1 MASAAVAYNFRILR
15 RFPSPFPQNLRHSGR
30 MSTIRPLIP
39 LLVTAGI
46 LIGGNGLQGTFIAL
60 RASDEGFSTSVIGF
74 VGAGYS
80 IGFAIGCIYVTR
92 VLRAIGHIRTFSAM
106 AAIASASAIAMVLV
120 IDPVFWFLMRLVAG
134 VCFASLFATVE
145 SWLNAAVTNANR
157 ARTLSVYRLVDL
169 GSVTAAQYVI
179 PGVGV
184 GGFEIFAIIAMALSL
199 SLVPISLADR
209 SSPTVPEAIR
219 FDVKKLWNIS
229 PLATVGCIVVGLTNA
244 AFRNLGPIYAHDIGL
259 SVTAIASFMSAGIV
273 GGVVLQYPLGIY
285 SDRLDRRLVILFA
298 TLGSTFAALYLALF
312 AGGDEW
318 KNLVGIFVFGAFAM
332 PLYSLCSAHAND
344 HAGEGEHA
352 LVSAGMLFFWSCG
365 AIIGPLFASVLL
377 QFLGPQALFL
387 YTAVVL
393 VAFMAY
399 TALRMTAR
407 PAVPAGER
415 RRRFRTL
422 LRTSFFFN
430 KLAAP
435 EKDRNGRP

>member
-1 MASAAVAYNFRILR
+1 
-15 RFPSPFPQNLRHSGR
+15 

-39 LLVTAGI
+39 LLLTAGI

-60 RASDEGFSTSVIGF
+60 RASQEGFSTATIGF

-106 AAIASASAIAMVLV
+106 AAIASASAIAMVLL
-120 IDPVFWFLMRLVAG
+120 IDPLMWFVMRIVAG
-134 VCFASLFATVE
+134 ICFASLFATVE
-145 SWLNAAVTNANR
+145 SWLNASVTNANR
-157 ARTLSVYRLVDL
+157 ARTLSIYRLVDL
-169 GSVTAAQYVI
+169 GSVTAAQYLI
-179 PGVGV
+179 PGIGI
-184 GGFEIFAIIAMALSL
+184 GGFELFAIVAMALSL

-285 SDRLDRRLVILFA
+285 SDRLDRRLIILVA
-298 TLGSTFAALYLALF
+298 TLGSALAALYLAFF
-312 AGGDEW
+312 AGGNEW
-318 KNLVGIFVFGAFAM
+318 RNFVGIFIFGAFAM

-344 HAGEGEHA
+344 HAGDGEHA

-377 QFLGPQALFL
+377 QVFGPQALFL
-387 YTAVVL
+387 YTAVIL
-393 VAFMAY
+393 VAFMFY
-399 TALRMTAR
+399 TALRMSAR

-415 RRRFRTL
+415 RSRFRNL

-430 KLAAP
+430 KLAAS
-435 EKDRNGRP
+435 EKDRNDRS

>member
-1 MASAAVAYNFRILR
+1 
-15 RFPSPFPQNLRHSGR
+15 

-60 RASDEGFSTSVIGF
+60 RASQEGFSTSLIGF
-74 VGAGYS
+74 LGAGYS

-92 VLRAIGHIRTFSAM
+92 VLRSIGHIRAFSAM

-120 IDPVFWFLMRLVAG
+120 IDPLFWFAMRLVAG
-134 VCFASLFATVE
+134 ICFASLFATVE
-145 SWLNAAVTNANR
+145 SWLNASVTNANR
-157 ARTLSVYRLVDL
+157 ARTLSIYRFVDL
-169 GSVTAAQYVI
+169 GSVTAAQYLI
-179 PGVGV
+179 PGIGI
-184 GGFEIFAIIAMALSL
+184 GGFELFAIVAMALSL

-244 AFRNLGPIYAHDIGL
+244 AFRNLGPIYGEDIGL
-259 SVTAIASFMSAGIV
+259 TVTAIASFMSAGIV
-273 GGVVLQYPLGIY
+273 GGVVLQYPLGLY
-285 SDRLDRRLVILFA
+285 SDRLDRRLIILVA
-298 TLGSTFAALYLALF
+298 TLGSTLSALYLAFF
-312 AGGDEW
+312 AGSDELR
-318 KNLVGIFVFGAFAM
+318 NLVGIFIFGAFAM

-377 QFLGPQALFL
+377 QFFGPQALFL

-393 VAFMAY
+393 VAFMVY
-399 TALRMTAR
+399 TVLRINVR

-415 RRRFRTL
+415 RSRFRNL

-430 KLAAP
+430 KLAASD
-435 EKDRNGRP
+435 KDRNGEQ

>member
-1 MASAAVAYNFRILR
+1 
-15 RFPSPFPQNLRHSGR
+15 

-60 RASDEGFSTSVIGF
+60 RASQEGFSTSLIGF
-74 VGAGYS
+74 LGAGYS

-120 IDPVFWFLMRLVAG
+120 IDPLFWFSMRLVAG
-134 VCFASLFATVE
+134 ICFASLFATVE
-145 SWLNAAVTNANR
+145 SWLNASVTNANR
-157 ARTLSVYRLVDL
+157 ARTLSIYRFVDL
-169 GSVTAAQYVI
+169 GSVTAAQYLI
-179 PGVGV
+179 PGIGI
-184 GGFEIFAIIAMALSL
+184 GGFELFAIVAMALSL

-219 FDVKKLWNIS
+219 FDIKKLWNIS

-244 AFRNLGPIYAHDIGL
+244 SFRNLGPIYGHDIGL

-273 GGVVLQYPLGIY
+273 GGVVLQYPLGLY
-285 SDRLDRRLVILFA
+285 SDKLDRRLIILVA
-298 TLGSTFAALYLALF
+298 TLGSTLAALYLAFF
-312 AGGDEW
+312 AGGNEIR
-318 KNLVGIFVFGAFAM
+318 NLVGIFIFGAFAM

-377 QFLGPQALFL
+377 QFFGPQALFL

-399 TALRMTAR
+399 TALRMSAR

-415 RRRFRTL
+415 RSRFRNL

-430 KLAAP
+430 KLAAS

>member
-1 MASAAVAYNFRILR
+1 
-15 RFPSPFPQNLRHSGR
+15 

-60 RASDEGFSTSVIGF
+60 RASQEGFSTSVIGF

-92 VLRAIGHIRTFSAM
+92 MLRAIGHIRTFSAM

-120 IDPVFWFLMRLVAG
+120 IDPLFWFAMRLVAG
-134 VCFASLFATVE
+134 ICFASLFATVE
-145 SWLNAAVTNANR
+145 SWLNASVTNANR

-169 GSVTAAQYVI
+169 GSVTAAQYAI
-179 PGVGV
+179 PGIGI
-184 GGFEIFAIIAMALSL
+184 GGFELFAIVAMALSL

-273 GGVVLQYPLGIY
+273 GGVVLQYPLGLY
-285 SDRLDRRLVILFA
+285 SDRLDRRLIILVA
-298 TLGSTFAALYLALF
+298 TFGSALAALYLAVF
-312 AGGDEW
+312 AGGDEL
-318 KNLVGIFVFGAFAM
+318 KNLIGIFVFGAFAM

-377 QFLGPQALFL
+377 QFFGPQALFL
-387 YTAVVL
+387 YTAVIL
-393 VAFMAY
+393 VAFMVY
-399 TALRMTAR
+399 TSVRMSAR
-407 PAVPAGER
+407 PGVPAGAR
-415 RRRFRTL
+415 RNRFRNL

-430 KLAAP
+430 KLADK
-435 EKDRNGRP
+435 ERNGDP

>member
-1 MASAAVAYNFRILR
+1 
-15 RFPSPFPQNLRHSGR
+15 

-60 RASDEGFSTSVIGF
+60 RASQEGFSTSVIGF

-92 VLRAIGHIRTFSAM
+92 MLRAIGHIRTFSAM

-120 IDPVFWFLMRLVAG
+120 IDPLFWFAMRLVAG
-134 VCFASLFATVE
+134 ICFASLFATVE
-145 SWLNAAVTNANR
+145 SWLNASVTNANR

-169 GSVTAAQYVI
+169 GSVTAAQYAI
-179 PGVGV
+179 PGIGI
-184 GGFEIFAIIAMALSL
+184 GGFELFAIVAMALSL

-273 GGVVLQYPLGIY
+273 GGVVLQYPLGLY
-285 SDRLDRRLVILFA
+285 SDRLDRRLIILVA
-298 TLGSTFAALYLALF
+298 TFGSALAALYLAVF
-312 AGGDEW
+312 AGGDEL

-377 QFLGPQALFL
+377 QFFGPQALFL
-387 YTAVVL
+387 YTAVIL
-393 VAFMAY
+393 VAFMVY
-399 TALRMTAR
+399 TTLRMSAR
-407 PAVPAGER
+407 PGVPAGAR
-415 RRRFRTL
+415 RNRFRNL

-430 KLAAP
+430 KLADK
-435 EKDRNGRP
+435 ERNGDP

>member
-1 MASAAVAYNFRILR
+1 
-15 RFPSPFPQNLRHSGR
+15 

-60 RASDEGFSTSVIGF
+60 RASQEGFSTSVIGF

-106 AAIASASAIAMVLV
+106 AAIASASAIAMVLI
-120 IDPVFWFLMRLVAG
+120 IDPIFWFAMRLVAG
-134 VCFASLFATVE
+134 ICFASLFATVE
-145 SWLNAAVTNANR
+145 SWLNASVTNANR
-157 ARTLSVYRLVDL
+157 ARTLSVYRVVDL
-169 GSVTAAQYVI
+169 GSVTAAQYLI
-179 PGVGV
+179 PGIGI
-184 GGFEIFAIIAMALSL
+184 GGFELFAIVAMALSL

-229 PLATVGCIVVGLTNA
+229 PLATIGCIVVGLTNA

-285 SDRLDRRLVILFA
+285 SDRLDRRLIILVA
-298 TLGSTFAALYLALF
+298 TFGSALAALYLAVF
-312 AGGDEW
+312 AGGDEV
-318 KNLVGIFVFGAFAM
+318 KNLIGIFVFGAFAM

-377 QFLGPQALFL
+377 QFFGPQALFL
-387 YTAVVL
+387 YTAVIL
-393 VAFMAY
+393 IAFMVY
-399 TALRMTAR
+399 TAVRISAR
-407 PAVPAGER
+407 AAVPAGAR
-415 RRRFRTL
+415 RSRFRSL

-430 KLAAP
+430 KLAD
-435 EKDRNGRP
+435 KDRNGDH

>member
-1 MASAAVAYNFRILR
+1 
-15 RFPSPFPQNLRHSGR
+15 

-60 RASDEGFSTSVIGF
+60 RASQEGFSTSVIGF

-106 AAIASASAIAMVLV
+106 AAIASASAIAMLLV
-120 IDPVFWFLMRLVAG
+120 VDPIFWFAMRLVAG
-134 VCFASLFATVE
+134 ICFASLFATVE

-157 ARTLSVYRLVDL
+157 ARTLSIYRLVDL
-169 GSVTAAQYVI
+169 GSVTAAQYLI
-179 PGVGV
+179 PGIGI
-184 GGFEIFAIIAMALSL
+184 GGFELFAIVAMSLSL

-259 SVTAIASFMSAGIV
+259 TVTAIASFMSAGIV
-273 GGVVLQYPLGIY
+273 GGVVLQYPLGLY
-285 SDRLDRRLVILFA
+285 SDRLDRRLIILIA
-298 TLGSTFAALYLALF
+298 TFGSALAALYLAIF
-312 AGGDEW
+312 AGGDEL

-377 QFLGPQALFL
+377 QFFGPQALFL
-387 YTAVVL
+387 YTAVIL

-399 TALRMTAR
+399 TALRMSAR
-407 PAVPAGER
+407 PAVPAGAR
-415 RRRFRTL
+415 RSRFRNL

-430 KLAAP
+430 KLAD
-435 EKDRNGRP
+435 KDRNGEP

>member
-1 MASAAVAYNFRILR
+1 
-15 RFPSPFPQNLRHSGR
+15 

-39 LLVTAGI
+39 LLLTAGI

-60 RASDEGFSTSVIGF
+60 RASQEGFSTATIGF

-106 AAIASASAIAMVLV
+106 AAIASASAIAMVLL
-120 IDPVFWFLMRLVAG
+120 IDPLMWFVMRIVAG
-134 VCFASLFATVE
+134 ICFASLFATVE
-145 SWLNAAVTNANR
+145 SWLNASVTNANR
-157 ARTLSVYRLVDL
+157 ARTLSIYRLVDL
-169 GSVTAAQYVI
+169 GSVTAAQYLI
-179 PGVGV
+179 PGIGI
-184 GGFEIFAIIAMALSL
+184 GGFELFAIVAMALSL

-285 SDRLDRRLVILFA
+285 SDRLDRRLIILVA
-298 TLGSTFAALYLALF
+298 TLGSALAALYLAFF

-318 KNLVGIFVFGAFAM
+318 RNFVGIFIFGAFAM

-377 QFLGPQALFL
+377 QVFGPQALFL
-387 YTAVVL
+387 YTAVIL
-393 VAFMAY
+393 LAFMGY
-399 TALRMTAR
+399 TALRISAR
-407 PAVPAGER
+407 PAVPAGAR
-415 RRRFRTL
+415 RSRFRNL

-430 KLAAP
+430 KLAAS

>member
-1 MASAAVAYNFRILR
+1 
-15 RFPSPFPQNLRHSGR
+15 

-39 LLVTAGI
+39 LLLTAGI

-60 RASDEGFSTSVIGF
+60 RASQEGFSTSTIGF

-106 AAIASASAIAMVLV
+106 AAIASASAIAMVLL
-120 IDPVFWFLMRLVAG
+120 IDPLMWFVMRIVAG
-134 VCFASLFATVE
+134 ICFASLFATVE
-145 SWLNAAVTNANR
+145 SWLNASVTNANR
-157 ARTLSVYRLVDL
+157 ARTLSIYRLVDL
-169 GSVTAAQYVI
+169 GSVTAAQYLI
-179 PGVGV
+179 PGIGI
-184 GGFEIFAIIAMALSL
+184 GGFELFAIVAMALSL

-285 SDRLDRRLVILFA
+285 SDRLDRRLIILVA
-298 TLGSTFAALYLALF
+298 TLGSALAALYLAFF

-318 KNLVGIFVFGAFAM
+318 RNFVGIFIFGAFAM

-377 QFLGPQALFL
+377 QVFGPQALFL
-387 YTAVVL
+387 YTAVIL
-393 VAFMAY
+393 ITFMGY
-399 TALRMTAR
+399 TALRMSAR
-407 PAVPAGER
+407 AAVPTGER
-415 RRRFRTL
+415 RSRFRNL

-430 KLAAP
+430 KLAASD
-435 EKDRNGRP
+435 KDRNGRP

>member
-1 MASAAVAYNFRILR
+1 
-15 RFPSPFPQNLRHSGR
+15 
-30 MSTIRPLIP
+30 MSTLRPLIP

-60 RASDEGFSTSVIGF
+60 RASQEGFSTSVIGF

-120 IDPVFWFLMRLVAG
+120 IDPLFWFAMRLVAG
-134 VCFASLFATVE
+134 ICFASLFATVE
-145 SWLNAAVTNANR
+145 SWLNASVTNANR

-169 GSVTAAQYVI
+169 GSVTAAQYAI
-179 PGVGV
+179 PGIGI
-184 GGFEIFAIIAMALSL
+184 GGFELFAIVAMALSL

-259 SVTAIASFMSAGIV
+259 TVTAIASFMSAGIV
-273 GGVVLQYPLGIY
+273 GGVVLQYPLGLY
-285 SDRLDRRLVILFA
+285 SDRLDRRLIILIA
-298 TLGSTFAALYLALF
+298 TFGSALAALYLAIF
-312 AGGDEW
+312 AGGDEL

-377 QFLGPQALFL
+377 QFFGPQALFL

-399 TALRMTAR
+399 TALRMSAR
-407 PAVPAGER
+407 AAVPAGKR
-415 RRRFRTL
+415 RSRFRNL

-430 KLAAP
+430 KLAAS
-435 EKDRNGRP
+435 EKDRNGQP

>member
-1 MASAAVAYNFRILR
+1 
-15 RFPSPFPQNLRHSGR
+15 

-39 LLVTAGI
+39 LLLTAGI

-60 RASDEGFSTSVIGF
+60 RASQEGFSTSTIGF

-106 AAIASASAIAMVLV
+106 AAIASASAIAMVLL
-120 IDPVFWFLMRLVAG
+120 IDPLMWFVMRIVAG
-134 VCFASLFATVE
+134 ICFASLFATVE
-145 SWLNAAVTNANR
+145 SWLNASVTNANR
-157 ARTLSVYRLVDL
+157 ARTLSIYRLVDL
-169 GSVTAAQYVI
+169 GSVTAAQYLI
-179 PGVGV
+179 PGIGI
-184 GGFEIFAIIAMALSL
+184 GGFELFAIVAMALSL

-285 SDRLDRRLVILFA
+285 SDRLDRRLIILVA
-298 TLGSTFAALYLALF
+298 TLGSALAALYLAFF
-312 AGGDEW
+312 AGGNEW
-318 KNLVGIFVFGAFAM
+318 RNFVGIFIFGAFAM

-344 HAGEGEHA
+344 HAGDGEHA

-377 QFLGPQALFL
+377 QVFGPQALFL
-387 YTAVVL
+387 YTAVIL
-393 VAFMAY
+393 VAFMFY
-399 TALRMTAR
+399 TALRMSAR
-407 PAVPAGER
+407 PAVPTGER
-415 RRRFRTL
+415 RSRFRNL

-430 KLAAP
+430 KLAASD
-435 EKDRNGRP
+435 KDRNGRP

>member
-1 MASAAVAYNFRILR
+1 
-15 RFPSPFPQNLRHSGR
+15 

-60 RASDEGFSTSVIGF
+60 RASQEGFSTSVIGF

-120 IDPVFWFLMRLVAG
+120 IDPLFWFVMRIIAG
-134 VCFASLFATVE
+134 ICFASLFATVE
-145 SWLNAAVTNANR
+145 SWLNASVTNANR
-157 ARTLSVYRLVDL
+157 ARTLSVYRVVDL
-169 GSVTAAQYVI
+169 GSVTAAQYLI
-179 PGVGV
+179 PGIGI
-184 GGFEIFAIIAMALSL
+184 GGFELFAIVAMALSL

-285 SDRLDRRLVILFA
+285 SDRLDRRLIILLA
-298 TLGSTFAALYLALF
+298 TLGSACAALYLAFF

-318 KNLVGIFVFGAFAM
+318 RNLVGIFIFGAFAM

-377 QFLGPQALFL
+377 QFFGPQALFL
-387 YTAVVL
+387 YTAVIL
-393 VAFMAY
+393 VAFMFY

-407 PAVPAGER
+407 PAVPTGER
-415 RRRFRTL
+415 RSRFRNL

-430 KLAAP
+430 KLAAS
-435 EKDRNGRP
+435 EKDRNGHS

>member
-1 MASAAVAYNFRILR
+1 
-15 RFPSPFPQNLRHSGR
+15 

-60 RASDEGFSTSVIGF
+60 RASQEGFSTSVIGV

-92 VLRAIGHIRTFSAM
+92 MLRAIGHIRTFSAI
-106 AAIASASAIAMVLV
+106 AAIASASAIAMLLV
-120 IDPVFWFLMRLVAG
+120 VDPVFWFVMRLVAG
-134 VCFASLFATVE
+134 ICFASLFATVE

-157 ARTLSVYRLVDL
+157 ARTLSIYRVVDL
-169 GSVTAAQYVI
+169 GSVTAAQYRI
-179 PGVGV
+179 PGIGI
-184 GGFEIFAIIAMALSL
+184 GGFELFAIVAMALSL

-244 AFRNLGPIYAHDIGL
+244 AFRNLGPIYGEDIGL
-259 SVTAIASFMSAGIV
+259 TVTAIASFMSAGIV
-273 GGVVLQYPLGIY
+273 GGVVLQYPLGLY
-285 SDRLDRRLVILFA
+285 SDRLDRRLIILIA
-298 TLGSTFAALYLALF
+298 TFGSALAALYLAFF
-312 AGGDEW
+312 AGGDEL

-377 QFLGPQALFL
+377 QFFGPQALFL
-387 YTAVVL
+387 YTAAIL

-399 TALRMTAR
+399 TAMRMSAR
-407 PAVPAGER
+407 PAVPAGAR
-415 RRRFRTL
+415 RSRFRNL

-430 KLAAP
+430 KLAD
-435 EKDRNGRP
+435 KDRNSEP

>member
-1 MASAAVAYNFRILR
+1 
-15 RFPSPFPQNLRHSGR
+15 

-39 LLVTAGI
+39 LLLTAGI

-60 RASDEGFSTSVIGF
+60 RASQEGFSTSVIGF

-92 VLRAIGHIRTFSAM
+92 ILRAIGHIRTFSAM
-106 AAIASASAIAMVLV
+106 AAIASASAIAMVLL
-120 IDPVFWFLMRLVAG
+120 IDPLMWFAMRLVAG
-134 VCFASLFATVE
+134 ICFASLFATVE
-145 SWLNAAVTNANR
+145 SWLNASVTNANR
-157 ARTLSVYRLVDL
+157 ARTLSVYRVVDL
-169 GSVTAAQYVI
+169 GSVTAAQYLI
-179 PGVGV
+179 PGIGI
-184 GGFEIFAIIAMALSL
+184 GGFELFAIVAMALSL

-219 FDVKKLWNIS
+219 FDVRKLWNIS

-259 SVTAIASFMSAGIV
+259 SVTAIANFMSAGIV
-273 GGVVLQYPLGIY
+273 GGVVLQYPLGLY
-285 SDRLDRRLVILFA
+285 SDRFDRRVIILVA
-298 TLGSTFAALYLALF
+298 TLGSALAALYLAFF
-312 AGGDEW
+312 AGGDELA
-318 KNLVGIFVFGAFAM
+318 NLIGIFVFGAFAM

-365 AIIGPLFASVLL
+365 AIIGPLFASILL
-377 QFLGPQALFL
+377 QVFGPTALFL

-399 TALRMTAR
+399 TALRMSAR
-407 PAVPAGER
+407 PAVPAGAR
-415 RRRFRTL
+415 RSRFRNL

-435 EKDRNGRP
+435 EKDRNGRR

>member
-1 MASAAVAYNFRILR
+1 
-15 RFPSPFPQNLRHSGR
+15 

-60 RASDEGFSTSVIGF
+60 RASQEGFSTSVIGF

-120 IDPVFWFLMRLVAG
+120 IDPAFWFVMRLVAG
-134 VCFASLFATVE
+134 ICFASLFATVE
-145 SWLNAAVTNANR
+145 SWLNASVTNANR
-157 ARTLSVYRLVDL
+157 ARTLSVYRVVDL
-169 GSVTAAQYVI
+169 GSVTAAQYLI
-179 PGVGV
+179 PGIGI
-184 GGFEIFAIIAMALSL
+184 GGFELFAIVAMALSL

-219 FDVKKLWNIS
+219 FDVRKLWNIS
-229 PLATVGCIVVGLTNA
+229 PLATIGCIVVGLTNA

-259 SVTAIASFMSAGIV
+259 SVTAIANFMSAGIV

-285 SDRLDRRLVILFA
+285 SDRLDRRLIILLA
-298 TLGSTFAALYLALF
+298 TLGSALAALYLAFF
-312 AGGDEW
+312 AGGNEL

-377 QFLGPQALFL
+377 QFFGPQALFL
-387 YTAVVL
+387 YTAVIL
-393 VAFMAY
+393 AAFMGY
-399 TALRMTAR
+399 TALRISAR

-415 RRRFRTL
+415 RSRFRNL

-435 EKDRNGRP
+435 DKDRNGER

>member
-1 MASAAVAYNFRILR
+1 
-15 RFPSPFPQNLRHSGR
+15 

-60 RASDEGFSTSVIGF
+60 RASQEGFSTSVIGF

-106 AAIASASAIAMVLV
+106 AAIASASAIAMLLV
-120 IDPVFWFLMRLVAG
+120 VDPTFWFAMRLVAG
-134 VCFASLFATVE
+134 ICFASLFATVE

-157 ARTLSVYRLVDL
+157 ARTLSIYRLVDL
-169 GSVTAAQYVI
+169 GSVTAAQYLI
-179 PGVGV
+179 PGIGI
-184 GGFEIFAIIAMALSL
+184 GGFELFAIVAMSLSL

-259 SVTAIASFMSAGIV
+259 TVTAIASFMSAGIV
-273 GGVVLQYPLGIY
+273 GGVVLQYPLGLY
-285 SDRLDRRLVILFA
+285 SDRLDRRLIILIA
-298 TLGSTFAALYLALF
+298 TFGSALAALYLAIF
-312 AGGDEW
+312 AGGDEL

-377 QFLGPQALFL
+377 QFFGPQALFL

-399 TALRMTAR
+399 TALRMSAR
-407 PAVPAGER
+407 PAVPAGAR
-415 RRRFRTL
+415 RSRFRNL

-430 KLAAP
+430 KLAD
-435 EKDRNGRP
+435 KDRNGEP

>member
-1 MASAAVAYNFRILR
+1 MTSL
-15 RFPSPFPQNLRHSGR
+15 
-30 MSTIRPLIP
+30 RPLIP

-46 LIGGNGLQGTFIAL
+46 LIGGNGLQGTFIVL
-60 RASDEGFSTSVIGF
+60 RAAEEGFSTSLIGF
-74 VGAGYS
+74 IGAGYS
-80 IGFAIGCIYVTR
+80 IGFAVGCIYITR
-92 VLRAIGHIRTFSAM
+92 VLRAIGHIRAFSAM
-106 AAIASASAIAMVLV
+106 AAIASASAIAMVLF
-120 IDPVFWFLMRLVAG
+120 IDPLTWFLMRVLAG
-134 VCFASLFATVE
+134 ICFASLFATVE

-179 PGVGV
+179 PGVGI
-184 GGFEIFAIIAMALSL
+184 GGFELFAIVAMALSL

-209 SSPTVPEAIR
+209 SSPTVPETIR

-244 AFRNLGPIYAHDIGL
+244 AFRNLGPIYANDIGL
-259 SVTAIASFMSAGIV
+259 SVTAIANFMSAGIV

-285 SDRLDRRLVILFA
+285 SDRLDRRFIILLA
-298 TLGSTFAALYLALF
+298 TFGSAMAALYLAFL

-377 QFLGPQALFL
+377 QFFGPSALFL
-387 YTAVVL
+387 YTGAIL
-393 VAFMAY
+393 IAFMFY
-399 TALRMTAR
+399 TALRMNTRAAI
-407 PAVPAGER
+407 PAEER
-415 RRRFRTL
+415 RGPVRAL

-430 KLAAP
+430 KLAGAD
-435 EKDRNGRP
+435 KDRNKAP

>member
-1 MASAAVAYNFRILR
+1 
-15 RFPSPFPQNLRHSGR
+15 

-60 RASDEGFSTSVIGF
+60 RASQEGFSTSLIGF

-106 AAIASASAIAMVLV
+106 AAIASASAIAMVLL
-120 IDPVFWFLMRLVAG
+120 IDPIFWFTMRLVAG
-134 VCFASLFATVE
+134 ICFASLFATVE
-145 SWLNAAVTNANR
+145 SWLNASVTNANR
-157 ARTLSVYRLVDL
+157 ARTLSIYRLVDL

-179 PGVGV
+179 PGVGID
-184 GGFEIFAIIAMALSL
+184 GFEIFAFIAMALSL

-259 SVTAIASFMSAGIV
+259 SITAIASFMSAGIV

-285 SDRLDRRLVILFA
+285 SDRLDRRLVILVA
-298 TLGSTFAALYLALF
+298 TLGSTLAALYLAFF

-318 KNLVGIFVFGAFAM
+318 RNLVGIFVFGAFAM

-377 QFLGPQALFL
+377 QVFGPQALFL

-399 TALRMTAR
+399 TVLRMSAR
-407 PAVPAGER
+407 PAVPAGAR
-415 RRRFRTL
+415 HSRFRNL

-430 KLAAP
+430 KLAASD
-435 EKDRNGRP
+435 KDRSGER

>member
-1 MASAAVAYNFRILR
+1 
-15 RFPSPFPQNLRHSGR
+15 

-60 RASDEGFSTSVIGF
+60 RASQEGFSTSLIGF
-74 VGAGYS
+74 LGAGYS

-120 IDPVFWFLMRLVAG
+120 IDPIVWFAMRLVAG
-134 VCFASLFATVE
+134 ICFASLFATVE
-145 SWLNAAVTNANR
+145 SWLNASVTNANR
-157 ARTLSVYRLVDL
+157 ARTLSIYRLVDL
-169 GSVTAAQYVI
+169 GSVTAAQYLI
-179 PGVGV
+179 PGIGI
-184 GGFEIFAIIAMALSL
+184 GGFELFAIVAMALSL

-219 FDVKKLWNIS
+219 FDIKKLWNIS

-273 GGVVLQYPLGIY
+273 GGVVLQYPLGLY
-285 SDRLDRRLVILFA
+285 SDRLDRRLIILVA
-298 TLGSTFAALYLALF
+298 TLGSTLAALYLALF
-312 AGGDEW
+312 AGGNEW

-377 QFLGPQALFL
+377 QFFGPQALFL
-387 YTAVVL
+387 YTAVIL
-393 VAFMAY
+393 VSFMVY
-399 TALRMTAR
+399 TVLRMSAR
-407 PAVPAGER
+407 PAVPTGER
-415 RRRFRTL
+415 RSRFRNL

-430 KLAAP
+430 KLAAS
-435 EKDRNGRP
+435 EKDRNGHR